1 MNQRRLFKTIESFAD
16 RKFESSEDLLT
27 HVLHEIVR
35 NDRIE
40 IQGGRVWKLSPQK
53 FSYELIVQ
61 DGAIEKIKP
70 HFQVKVDEYRMF
82 KLLPQHRTMVAKETN
97 SYLRSKGIV
106 KYSAT
111 GVGDFISV
119 KGTDLFQYVISFNTN
134 LSHDEIAPT
143 LNIISMA
150 VTAMLRNRR
159 FERRSAQL
167 QKDLD
172 KAREIQ
178 QSILPEHELYFHHY
192 EIFGV
197 SVADR
202 IVGGDFFDYIVSDE
216 KDRVGIVVGDAAS
229 KGISA
234 AVQALYVSGALR
246 MGAEYHTKISSLIKR
261 INSLVHR
268 TFSDERF
275 LTLFYAELSNDK
287 QGLCVY
293 ANAGHNPP
301 ILYRAKSN
309 TMEFLE
315 ATGQI
320 IGPFPNQSYR
330 TEGVFIEK
338 GDTIVLYTDGVSEAM
353 DAHGR
358 QYTEQRIVQ
367 LIGTAATKKPKEI
380 TYMILD
386 DVQRFSAK
394 SKYSDDK
401 TIVTIKRVK

>member
-40 IQGGRVWKLSPQK
+40 IQGGRVWKLNANR
-53 FSYELIVQ
+53 FAYELIVQ

-70 HFQVKVDEYRMF
+70 HFLVKIDEYRMF
-82 KLLPQHRTMVAKETN
+82 KILPEYRTMVAKETN
-97 SYLRSKGIV
+97 AYLRSKGIV

-111 GVGDFISV
+111 GVGDLV
-119 KGTDLFQYVISFNTN
+119 QVRGVDVYQYVISFNTN
-134 LSHDEIAPT
+134 LNRDEIAPT

-159 FERRSAQL
+159 FEKKTVQL

-178 QSILPEHELYFHHY
+178 KSILPEHELFFHHY
-192 EIFGV
+192 EVFGV

-202 IVGGDFFDYIVSDE
+202 VVGGDFFDYIASDE
-216 KDRVGIVVGDAAS
+216 RDRVGIVIGDAAS

-246 MGAEYHTKISSLIKR
+246 MGAEYQTKISSLIKR

-287 QGLCVY
+287 NGLCVY

-301 ILYRAKSN
+301 ILFRAKSR
-309 TMEFLE
+309 TIEFLE

-320 IGPFPNQSYR
+320 IGPFPNESYR
-330 TEGVFIEK
+330 TEGIFIGK
-338 GDTIVLYTDGVSEAM
+338 GDIMTLYTDGVSEAM
-353 DAHGR
+353 DAHGN
-358 QYTEQRIVQ
+358 QYTEQRIIQ
-367 LIGTAATKKPKEI
+367 LVEANREMRPKEI
-380 TYMILD
+380 ARLILD
-386 DVQRFSAK
+386 DVQKFSAK
-394 SKYSDDK
+394 SRYSDDK
-401 TIVTIKRVK
+401 TIVIIKRVK